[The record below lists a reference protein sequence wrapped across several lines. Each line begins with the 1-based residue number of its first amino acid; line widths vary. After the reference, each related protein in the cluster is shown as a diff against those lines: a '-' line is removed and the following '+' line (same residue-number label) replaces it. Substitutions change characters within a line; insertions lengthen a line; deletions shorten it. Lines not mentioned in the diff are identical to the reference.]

1 MGRTNIPSKRKPG
14 EKKKPRPSTKS
25 IAAQVL
31 QTVKNRKKRET
42 PEEETGL
49 TLLPTPS
56 SLFNCACSDRPDGA
70 FSLGR
75 MVNLIGDSS
84 SGKTLVALSVLAEA
98 ANHPAFKEYRLIFD
112 DVENALAFDCS
123 YMFGEAMSCKMEPPA
138 VDEAGAPLPS
148 NTIEDFHCNIRDA
161 LDEGRPFIYVLD
173 SFDALD
179 AEGDQ
184 KKLEEFRDARKKGN
198 KTSGTYAM
206 AKPKKSSELLRNIC
220 AQLKRTNSVLIIISQ
235 TRDNIDPLSFEKKTR
250 SGGRAL
256 KFYAFHEVW
265 LAMAGKIPKRERI
278 IGNRV
283 QAKVSKNKLTGKL
296 REVGFPIYYDY
307 GVDDLASCIQFMVKE
322 GFWKKS
328 KLTIHAE
335 DLNISGTQAK
345 LIQEIEDRGLERKLR
360 RAVGKAWLEIEE
372 ELKLNR
378 KPKYK

>member
-1 MGRTNIPSKRKPG
+1 M
-14 EKKKPRPSTKS
+14 
-25 IAAQVL
+25 
-31 QTVKNRKKRET
+31 
-42 PEEETGL
+42 
-49 TLLPTPS
+49 
-56 SLFNCACSDRPDGA
+56 
-70 FSLGR
+70 
-75 MVNLIGDSS
+75 NLIGDSS
-84 SGKTLVALSVLAEA
+84 SGKTLVALSVMAEA
-98 ANHPAFKEYRLIFD
+98 ANHPAFGDYRLIFD
-112 DVENALAFDCS
+112 DVENALAFDTS
-123 YMFGEAMSCKMEPPA
+123 YMFGETMAGKIEPPA

-148 NTIEDFHCNIRDA
+148 ITIEDFHCNIRDA

-184 KKLEEFRDARKKGN
+184 KKLEKFRDARKKGN
-198 KTSGTYAM
+198 KAKGTYAM

-220 AQLKRTNSVLIIISQ
+220 AALKRSNSVLIIISQ
-235 TRDNIDPLSFEKKTR
+235 TRDNIDPLSFESKTR

-256 KFYAFHEVW
+256 KFYAFHEIW

-278 IGNRV
+278 IGNYV
-283 QAKVSKNKLTGKL
+283 QAKISKNKLTGKI

-328 KLTIHAE
+328 KLTIHAD
-335 DLNISGTQAK
+335 DLNLSGTQAK

-360 RAVGKAWLEIEE
+360 RAVGKAWMEIEE

-378 KPKYK
+378 KPKYI